1 MEGSFGLDV
10 LPELAVVLEGV
21 AGVSGEDYSSLLV
34 LLLLPTDA
42 YIPEQDVQ
50 EEGHSNEKGQ
60 VGAPL
65 DAQFKPIYFL
75 SHYYLTVL
83 HMGFWGFG
91 VETAKD
97 SFEIITDIINSN
109 KIVFVQ
115 QIRDANQRLTYH
127 RHSQMLDEMPVIKNL
142 INQSDLFL

>member
-1 MEGSFGLDV
+1 MNSLDSMRSEAADIERTESTEDLLSQNPLYQPNQSQIMFTGV
-10 LPELAVVLEGV
+10 HEMSQLIYLLDFDSDLLSEQARLA
-21 AGVSGEDYSSLLV
+21 
-34 LLLLPTDA
+34 
-42 YIPEQDVQ
+42 Q
-50 EEGHSNEKGQ
+50 
-60 VGAPL
+60 
-65 DAQFKPIYFL
+65 
-75 SHYYLTVL
+75 
-83 HMGFWGFG
+83 
-91 VETAKD
+91 ETAKD

>member
-1 MEGSFGLDV
+1 MSQLIYLLDFDSD
-10 LPELAVVLEGV
+10 LLSEQARLA
-21 AGVSGEDYSSLLV
+21 
-34 LLLLPTDA
+34 
-42 YIPEQDVQ
+42 Q
-50 EEGHSNEKGQ
+50 
-60 VGAPL
+60 
-65 DAQFKPIYFL
+65 
-75 SHYYLTVL
+75 
-83 HMGFWGFG
+83 
-91 VETAKD
+91 ETAKD